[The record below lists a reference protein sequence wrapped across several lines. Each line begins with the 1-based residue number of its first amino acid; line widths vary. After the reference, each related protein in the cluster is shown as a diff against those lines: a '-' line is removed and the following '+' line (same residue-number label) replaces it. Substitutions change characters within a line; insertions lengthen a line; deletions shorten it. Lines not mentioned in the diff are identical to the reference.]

1 LSSNGGAL
9 GSARFAAMR
18 ELLRD
23 FAFFG
28 AGGLAFAAA
37 NLLFARVFSVE
48 QYALVTLLVALATF
62 GFAFGPIG
70 LDGVA
75 LREGRAV
82 PTPLIVAITV
92 TAGLALG
99 CASAAGYG
107 LSLALATALCAAIA
121 AGAVV
126 FVAAADLRHARRF
139 GAAMALSQSPNVV
152 LLVAAAV
159 CIALG
164 AYSAAVAFAVLTAG
178 LLLVAAVALVVRR
191 SAKAHTIP
199 VRLVPWREALAL
211 AGASAATMLLIQ
223 LERIA
228 LPHLLPLA
236 DLALATFA
244 GSLFRILQITVGFSL
259 VTKFRAARTAHDRR
273 LLVARSAGPA
283 MTIVIVGSLAIF
295 ALAPFVE
302 HVLLAD
308 KYDLSS
314 ELLVAAVVSG
324 ASKIVDS
331 FVKTIGDALATAR
344 ELMSINALGFAAVV
358 IAAAGAVFG
367 ARFGLVGVIY
377 GVAAGWQFRA
387 AAASLIV
394 ARYLRESTTVPAATT

>member
-1 LSSNGGAL
+1 
-9 GSARFAAMR
+9 MR

-228 LPHLLPLA
+228 LPYLLPLA
-236 DLALATFA
+236 DLALMGVLATFA

-308 KYDLSS
+308 KYDLST

-324 ASKIVDS
+324 ASKIFDS